1 MSQLGGLGRQSLFID
16 STFFYSSKRRE
27 RARFKGRESEE
38 RKEYKKWEKDKIKG
52 EKIPVKK
59 KGRQLKNFFYIDGL
73 DFLTPNFAAE
83 WAETQQS
90 PFQRLTVALNEWNIS
105 GKAPSDIEGC
115 GGWELPPLFY
125 LYIRGRGDLLQKILC
140 CRFMDRFF
148 QTRNIFDE
156 RKKLP
161 KENVNFLAF
170 HAYKLACFRNERG
183 LNFDRQD
190 ESRFVIK
197 EILKD
202 TSRPST
208 SFYFSLLFPVLRF
221 KEHCPI
227 TGRADGAFA
236 QAHKFNG
243 HQ

>member
-1 MSQLGGLGRQSLFID
+1 M
-16 STFFYSSKRRE
+16 
-27 RARFKGRESEE
+27 RA
-38 RKEYKKWEKDKIKG
+38 
-52 EKIPVKK
+52 P
-59 KGRQLKNFFYIDGL
+59 
-73 DFLTPNFAAE
+73 
-83 WAETQQS
+83 
-90 PFQRLTVALNEWNIS
+90 PFS
-105 GKAPSDIEGC
+105 
-115 GGWELPPLFY
+115 Y

-190 ESRFVIK
+190 ESRFLIK

-208 SFYFSLLFPVLRF
+208 SFYFRLLFTILRF
-221 KEHCPI
+221 KEQCGLLPAGH
-227 TGRADGAFA
+227 T
-236 QAHKFNG
+236 AHLTRSTNLLIFSNNYIENIIKYNNIIKKLNMFDSSIKLCK
-243 HQ
+243 